1 MMFLIL
7 LQQYKML
14 AKNVSF
20 FYELEK
26 YFLAVTLIYAIYNFN
41 LPNNNSLI
49 MKKFI
54 LTTLAFLA
62 LNIGFTQDQKQT
74 LPDLSLKDINGK
86 MVNVKDYAKKGKMVI
101 ISFWATWC
109 TPCKKE
115 LNNINELYEEWKT
128 KYDVIVVAV
137 SIDNARNVMKVKPY
151 VDGQAWPFDV
161 LLDVNSDMMRA
172 MNVVNPPHTFLLD
185 KTGNIVYSHTG
196 YLEGDEF
203 TLEEKMKALIK

>member
-1 MMFLIL
+1 MKNLIITAL
-7 LQQYKML
+7 
-14 AKNVSF
+14 
-20 FYELEK
+20 
-26 YFLAVTLIYAIYNFN
+26 TLFTVN
-41 LPNNNSLI
+41 
-49 MKKFI
+49 
-54 LTTLAFLA
+54 LAFA
-62 LNIGFTQDQKQT
+62 QNQKQT
-74 LPDLSLKDINGK
+74 LPDLNLKDINGK
-86 MVNVKDYAKKGKMVI
+86 LVNVSEYSKKGKIVI

-115 LNNINELYEEWKT
+115 LNNINELYEEWKN

-172 MNVVNPPHTFLLD
+172 MNVVNPPHTFLLNAN
-185 KTGNIVYSHTG
+185 GEIVYSHTG

-203 TLEEKMKALIK
+203 TLEEKIKALVKK

>member
-1 MMFLIL
+1 
-7 LQQYKML
+7 
-14 AKNVSF
+14 
-20 FYELEK
+20 
-26 YFLAVTLIYAIYNFN
+26 
-41 LPNNNSLI
+41 
-49 MKKFI
+49 MKK
-54 LTTLAFLA
+54 
-62 LNIGFTQDQKQT
+62 
-74 LPDLSLKDINGK
+74 LSLLFVFNTLLFFGYSQAEEKHENTGKKIPSVSLKTMDGKTVNTALLGLNGP
-86 MVNVKDYAKKGKMVI
+86 VV

>member
-1 MMFLIL
+1 MKIYNPNKGIKLVITFLIL
-7 LQQYKML
+7 LTVNVLL
-14 AKNVSF
+14 A
-20 FYELEK
+20 
-26 YFLAVTLIYAIYNFN
+26 
-41 LPNNNSLI
+41 
-49 MKKFI
+49 
-54 LTTLAFLA
+54 
-62 LNIGFTQDQKQT
+62 QDQKQT
-74 LPDLSLKDINGK
+74 LPDLNLKDVNGK
-86 MVNVKDYAKKGKMVI
+86 VVNVKDYSKKGKIVI

-128 KYDVIVVAV
+128 KYDIIVVAV

-172 MNVVNPPHTFLLD
+172 MNVVNPPHTFLLNKD
-185 KTGNIVYSHTG
+185 GNIVYSHTG

-203 TLEEKMKALIK
+203 SLEEKIKALVK

>member
-1 MMFLIL
+1 
-7 LQQYKML
+7 
-14 AKNVSF
+14 
-20 FYELEK
+20 
-26 YFLAVTLIYAIYNFN
+26 
-41 LPNNNSLI
+41 
-49 MKKFI
+49 MKKLIITLLAAFS
-54 LTTLAFLA
+54 LTFLYA
-62 LNIGFTQDQKQT
+62 QEQKQT
-74 LPDLSLKDINGK
+74 LPDLNLKDVNGK
-86 MVNVKDYAKKGKMVI
+86 VVNVKDYAKKGKIVI

-115 LNNINELYEEWKT
+115 LNNINELYDEWKT

-151 VDGQAWPFDV
+151 IDGQAWPFDV

-185 KTGNIVYSHTG
+185 KAGNIVYSHTG

-203 TLEEKMKALIK
+203 ALEEKIKAIVNK

>member
-1 MMFLIL
+1 MFH
-7 LQQYKML
+7 
-14 AKNVSF
+14 F
-20 FYELEK
+20 FYELKK

-54 LTTLAFLA
+54 LTILAFLA

>member
-1 MMFLIL
+1 
-7 LQQYKML
+7 
-14 AKNVSF
+14 
-20 FYELEK
+20 
-26 YFLAVTLIYAIYNFN
+26 
-41 LPNNNSLI
+41 
-49 MKKFI
+49 MKKLI
-54 LTTLAFLA
+54 ITLLAAFSITFLYA
-62 LNIGFTQDQKQT
+62 QEQKQT
-74 LPDLSLKDINGK
+74 LPDLNLKDVNGK
-86 MVNVKDYAKKGKMVI
+86 VVNVKDYAKKGKIVI

-115 LNNINELYEEWKT
+115 LNNINELYDEWKT

-151 VDGQAWPFDV
+151 IDGQAWPFDV

-185 KTGNIVYSHTG
+185 KAGNIVYSHTG

-203 TLEEKMKALIK
+203 ALEEKIKAIVNK

>member
-1 MMFLIL
+1 M
-7 LQQYKML
+7 
-14 AKNVSF
+14 
-20 FYELEK
+20 
-26 YFLAVTLIYAIYNFN
+26 AVTLIYAIYNFN

-115 LNNINELYEEWKT
+115 LNNISELYEEWKT

-161 LLDVNSDMMRA
+161 LLDVNSDLMRA
-172 MNVVNPPHTFLLD
+172 MNVVNAPHTFLLD
-185 KTGNIVYSHTG
+185 KNGNIVYSHVG
-196 YLEGDEF
+196 YTEGDEIM
-203 TLEEKMKALIK
+203 LEEKMKLLVNK

>member
-1 MMFLIL
+1 MFH
-7 LQQYKML
+7 
-14 AKNVSF
+14 F

-26 YFLAVTLIYAIYNFN
+26 NFLAVTLIYAIYNFN

>member
-1 MMFLIL
+1 MKKLIITL
-7 LQQYKML
+7 LAAFSL
-14 AKNVSF
+14 TF
-20 FYELEK
+20 
-26 YFLAVTLIYAIYNFN
+26 IYA
-41 LPNNNSLI
+41 
-49 MKKFI
+49 
-54 LTTLAFLA
+54 
-62 LNIGFTQDQKQT
+62 QEQKQT
-74 LPDLSLKDINGK
+74 LPDLNLKDVNGK
-86 MVNVKDYAKKGKMVI
+86 VVNVKDYAKKGKIVI

-115 LNNINELYEEWKT
+115 LNNINELYDEWKT

-151 VDGQAWPFDV
+151 IDGQAWPFDV

-185 KTGNIVYSHTG
+185 KAGNVVYSHTG

-203 TLEEKMKALIK
+203 ALEEKIKAIVNK

>member
-1 MMFLIL
+1 MFH
-7 LQQYKML
+7 
-14 AKNVSF
+14 F

-26 YFLAVTLIYAIYNFN
+26 NFLAVTLIYAIYNFN

-49 MKKFI
+49 MKKLI

>member
-1 MMFLIL
+1 MFLIL

>member
-1 MMFLIL
+1 MRKLIITL
-7 LQQYKML
+7 LAAFSL
-14 AKNVSF
+14 TF
-20 FYELEK
+20 
-26 YFLAVTLIYAIYNFN
+26 IYA
-41 LPNNNSLI
+41 
-49 MKKFI
+49 
-54 LTTLAFLA
+54 
-62 LNIGFTQDQKQT
+62 QEQKQT
-74 LPDLSLKDINGK
+74 LPDLNLKDVNGK
-86 MVNVKDYAKKGKMVI
+86 VVNVKDYAKKGKIVI

-115 LNNINELYEEWKT
+115 LNNINELYDEWKT

-151 VDGQAWPFDV
+151 IDGQAWPFDV

-185 KTGNIVYSHTG
+185 KAGNVVYSHTG

-203 TLEEKMKALIK
+203 ALEEKIKAIVNK

>member
-1 MMFLIL
+1 MKILNQAKGIKLIITFFTL
-7 LQQYKML
+7 LT
-14 AKNVSF
+14 V
-20 FYELEK
+20 
-26 YFLAVTLIYAIYNFN
+26 N
-41 LPNNNSLI
+41 LV
-49 MKKFI
+49 F
-54 LTTLAFLA
+54 
-62 LNIGFTQDQKQT
+62 GQEQKQT
-74 LPDLSLKDINGK
+74 LPDISLKDINGK
-86 MVNVKDYAKKGKMVI
+86 LVNVSDYSKKGKIVI
-101 ISFWATWC
+101 VSFWATWC

-137 SIDNARNVMKVKPY
+137 TIDNARNVMKVKPY
-151 VDGQAWPFDV
+151 VDGQAWPFDI

>member
-1 MMFLIL
+1 
-7 LQQYKML
+7 
-14 AKNVSF
+14 
-20 FYELEK
+20 
-26 YFLAVTLIYAIYNFN
+26 
-41 LPNNNSLI
+41 

-109 TPCKKE
+109 APCKKE

-203 TLEEKMKALIK
+203 TLEEKMKALMN

>member
-1 MMFLIL
+1 MFH
-7 LQQYKML
+7 
-14 AKNVSF
+14 F
-20 FYELEK
+20 FYELKK

>member
-1 MMFLIL
+1 MKILTPIKGLQLVITVLIL
-7 LQQYKML
+7 FTV
-14 AKNVSF
+14 NVLF
-20 FYELEK
+20 AQE
-26 YFLAVTLIYAIYNFN
+26 
-41 LPNNNSLI
+41 
-49 MKKFI
+49 
-54 LTTLAFLA
+54 
-62 LNIGFTQDQKQT
+62 QKQT
-74 LPDLSLKDINGK
+74 LPDLNLKDVNGK
-86 MVNVKDYAKKGKMVI
+86 VVNVKDYAKKGKIVI

-115 LNNINELYEEWKT
+115 LNNINELYEEWKS

-172 MNVVNPPHTFLLD
+172 MNVVNPPHTFLLN
-185 KTGNIVYSHTG
+185 KEGNIVYSHTG

-203 TLEEKMKALIK
+203 TLEEKIKALVK

>member
-1 MMFLIL
+1 MKILTPIKGLQLVITVLIL
-7 LQQYKML
+7 FTV
-14 AKNVSF
+14 NVLF
-20 FYELEK
+20 AQE
-26 YFLAVTLIYAIYNFN
+26 
-41 LPNNNSLI
+41 
-49 MKKFI
+49 
-54 LTTLAFLA
+54 
-62 LNIGFTQDQKQT
+62 QKQT
-74 LPDLSLKDINGK
+74 LPDLNLKDVNGK
-86 MVNVKDYAKKGKMVI
+86 VVNVKDYAKKGKIVI

-172 MNVVNPPHTFLLD
+172 MNVVNPPHTFLLN
-185 KTGNIVYSHTG
+185 KEGNIVYSHTG

-203 TLEEKMKALIK
+203 TLEEKIKALVK